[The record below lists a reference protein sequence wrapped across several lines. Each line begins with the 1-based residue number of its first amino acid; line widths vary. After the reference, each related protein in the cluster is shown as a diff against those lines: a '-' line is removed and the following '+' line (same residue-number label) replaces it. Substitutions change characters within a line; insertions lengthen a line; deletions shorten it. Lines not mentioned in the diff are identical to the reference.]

1 MTGENVREIVLA
13 TINKILEKKGGKLIT
28 SLDEKLSLRNDL
40 GFDSLDLAELTVR
53 IEDET
58 GVDIFEKGI
67 IDKISEILERV
78 SANG

>member
-1 MTGENVREIVLA
+1 MARENVKEIILNS
-13 TINKILEKKGGKLIT
+13 INKVLEKKGEKILT
-28 SLDEKLSLRNDL
+28 SLDEKLSLRSDL

-58 GVDIFEKGI
+58 GIDIFEKGI

-78 SANG
+78 HANE